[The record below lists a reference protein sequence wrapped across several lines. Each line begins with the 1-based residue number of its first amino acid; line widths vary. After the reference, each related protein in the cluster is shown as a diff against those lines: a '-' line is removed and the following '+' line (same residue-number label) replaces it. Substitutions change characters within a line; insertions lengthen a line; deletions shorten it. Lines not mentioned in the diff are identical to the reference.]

1 MRYYIKI
8 HKKREDAITAI
19 CDEEIIGK
27 RFDEGDIQLEVSER
41 FYKERKINDNEA
53 VSAMEEATILNI
65 TGKSIVK
72 LAIENKIIKKENIIY
87 IEGIPHAEAA

>member
-1 MRYYIKI
+1 MHRREKTKI
-8 HKKREDAITAI
+8 TVI
-19 CDEEIIGK
+19 CDEELLGK
-27 RFDEGDIQLEVSER
+27 KFEENGMQLEVSER